1 MRTELGERTCLM
13 CHTAG
18 STASRARAPSLGLL
32 PQAPRSPCPLRG
44 PRGWDAESGRM
55 SHLCTQTG
63 LGSRSPQGSRAAAL
77 LPDTEPPAPGW
88 QGLQDSSCPPVPAPH
103 VQSPPGAEPRKPRPA
118 HTPCAKAL
126 GPQGQRDWLPRLK
139 GSGRAARLQG
149 SHSSR
154 LQLPGQRPRPGS
166 RPHPRSACWR
176 LQLLGSRRLSDPS
189 VQTKA
194 PQTHPALPPDCPAL
208 CRPQGKE
215 AESLGGHSEKSWKL
229 TPTLC
234 PQRLG
239 TPR

>member
-1 MRTELGERTCLM
+1 MLSPGGCRTSALRLDLGP
-13 CHTAG
+13 AVP
-18 STASRARAPSLGLL
+18 RAPGPL
-32 PQAPRSPCPLRG
+32 PSCRTL
-44 PRGWDAESGRM
+44 
-55 SHLCTQTG
+55 SHL
-63 LGSRSPQGSRAAAL
+63 PRAGRACRTPL
-77 LPDTEPPAPGW
+77 V
-88 QGLQDSSCPPVPAPH
+88 LQCQPRTY
-103 VQSPPGAEPRKPRPA
+103 SPPGAEPRKPRPA

-194 PQTHPALPPDCPAL
+194 PQTHPALPHDCPAL